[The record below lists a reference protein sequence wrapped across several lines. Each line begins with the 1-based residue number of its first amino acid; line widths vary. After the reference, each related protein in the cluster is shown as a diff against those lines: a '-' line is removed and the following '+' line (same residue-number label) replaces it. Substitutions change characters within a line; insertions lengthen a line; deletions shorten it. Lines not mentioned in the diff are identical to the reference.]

1 MTGQNN
7 LRLRDRK
14 QKTRRKTR
22 QKIET
27 EYVKRNDKFLNLT
40 NLKDKL
46 RIRKPENRP
55 EDKKDL
61 RIQDLKIVDQMK
73 IDRKLNFDKTHNTQD
88 TLLTSLSQC

>member
-1 MTGQNN
+1 MTGRNN

-46 RIRKPENRP
+46 RKRKPENRP
-55 EDKKDL
+55 EDRKDL
-61 RIQDLKIVDQMK
+61 RIQDLKIVD
-73 IDRKLNFDKTHNTQD
+73 RKLNFD
-88 TLLTSLSQC
+88 